1 MFSNFAIFIFF
12 YIFILL
18 STVGYGFLITRLVKQ
33 FNISNNLGYL
43 GLIGLFFLVIYSY
56 LSSIFLSHNYL
67 HNSIILTIGFISFL
81 YFLNKNFKKK
91 KSNFF
96 NFSLVFLILFFSS
109 LIFKMHDDF
118 PYYHFPY
125 SYILTQS
132 NFIIGLGQLNLGFRT
147 PSSLFYYNS
156 LFYLPYIKF
165 YMFMMPSILILGF
178 ANIIIYEKILNNIK
192 YNKTNYITFFCLLIL
207 IFVNVFFYRIGEHG
221 SDKSAQ
227 ILIFLLIIEILIFLA
242 MDNFS
247 NKKLSK
253 IYLLV
258 GIIISLKAFYILYS
272 IFLLILF
279 LKIIKKNKFKNSLLF
294 FLKNSYFIPL
304 IILFTLVIKTYFLNT
319 GCLIYPVS
327 FTCFENFS
335 WSVSKLEVVQLNNW
349 YEQWSKAGAGP
360 NYRIDNPQIYISNFN
375 WVSNWIDRYFFNKVS
390 DFLLGIT
397 FLIIVTNLFFYSK
410 KKNKINFPNIFMV
423 LFFLSILLFEWF
435 YNHPALRY
443 GGYSVIVPI
452 IFLFFSIRLNRYNL
466 EKIKL
471 KKRVNTLILITL
483 IIFLGRN
490 FNRIINESV
499 IYSYKPLKDVYYKVD
514 ENYFDIPNLINEKIL
529 TYNTCEKENKICFE
543 ESDLKI
549 KKIFNNYIFYKK

>member
-272 IFLLILF
+272 ILLLILF